1 MIAFSHNVVTM
12 RSSNY
17 VETEVPTLLL
27 LLFNVDKIIIIII
40 IRLEMFD
47 DDHLDPFEMLFKT
60 LRSKNQ
66 DLQRANPT
74 ESGNPYRP
82 TDLPWHVGTSNPR

>member
-1 MIAFSHNVVTM
+1 L
-12 RSSNY
+12 
-17 VETEVPTLLL
+17 LLL

-66 DLQRANPT
+66 DLQSTNPT

-82 TDLPWHVGTSNPR
+82 KDLPWHVGTSNPNSDFNTVIYTSRGNPNLP